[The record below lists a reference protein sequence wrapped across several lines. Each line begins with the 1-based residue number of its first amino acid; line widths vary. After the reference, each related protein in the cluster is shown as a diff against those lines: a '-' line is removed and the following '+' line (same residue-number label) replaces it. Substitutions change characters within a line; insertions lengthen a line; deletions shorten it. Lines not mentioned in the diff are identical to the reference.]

1 MKSSSS
7 WLWLFDEKRKRD
19 DMFFDICQLCFAN
32 VTSFFELSFV
42 FCRIIINQLLSRVT
56 IRFFNWKLF
65 SKRYQSWESLGLF
78 GAKLYWR
85 ICGSENEPVE
95 YFENVQAN
103 AQDNGKCTKNIYP
116 TIESAKMSL
125 LNVVL
130 T

>member
-19 DMFFDICQLCFAN
+19 DTFFDMSAVFCECN
-32 VTSFFELSFV
+32 VFFELSFV
-42 FCRIIINQLLSRVT
+42 FCRIIKNQLLSRVT